1 MIPSGI
7 ALAVLAPITVILNLP
22 PLIWHIRNRNTA
34 AASLVFWILLNNFLS
49 VINLAIWPNNNM
61 EAWFSGRGLCDI
73 EAKIMVARSTAL
85 PAATL
90 CIIRA
95 LAAVI
100 NSDRTMIPSTVQ
112 QRRKMILDLA
122 WCLGIP
128 IVTMFLHYIVQPNRY
143 FIYGVSGCNPSV
155 SVNWVTV
162 VLLSIPP
169 LLLSIANAWYG
180 GKSCLSSL
188 FSKIQQANKT
198 PPTALTLFRLR
209 KYRTSF
215 HIILA
220 SSNSTKSRFLRLF
233 LIAVI
238 LTLALIPVEIYVLLR
253 DIPTSQFDAFSWS
266 EIHSK
271 QTWNEI
277 ILMPSTVIFDRWLDV
292 GVGFALFALFG
303 CGRDAVGMYK
313 SWAVM
318 LGLGRIF
325 PSLMKEKRP
334 GTAGSGETF
343 GSRARLFWRSKAG
356 GSQAT

>member
-1 MIPSGI
+1 MTPSGI

-49 VINLAIWPNNNM
+49 VINLATWPNDNM
-61 EAWFSGRGLCDI
+61 DTWFSGRGLCDI

-112 QRRKMILDLA
+112 RRRKMILELV

-128 IVTMFLHYIVQPNRY
+128 VVTMFLHYIVQPNRY

-180 GKSCLSSL
+180 GKSFLSSL
-188 FSKIQQANKT
+188 FSEIQQINET
-198 PPTALTLFRLR
+198 PP
-209 KYRTSF
+209 K
-215 HIILA
+215 
-220 SSNSTKSRFLRLF
+220 
-233 LIAVI
+233 
-238 LTLALIPVEIYVLLR
+238 
-253 DIPTSQFDAFSWS
+253 D
-266 EIHSK
+266 
-271 QTWNEI
+271 
-277 ILMPSTVIFDRWLDV
+277 
-292 GVGFALFALFG
+292 
-303 CGRDAVGMYK
+303 
-313 SWAVM
+313 
-318 LGLGRIF
+318 
-325 PSLMKEKRP
+325 
-334 GTAGSGETF
+334 
-343 GSRARLFWRSKAG
+343 
-356 GSQAT
+356 